1 MDSRA
6 RAWITMP
13 ASAGASVIRSA
24 PDAIV
29 PRGSRPNASQSA
41 RPSGSTRIRSRSMRR
56 PTPAASAS
64 STSAVA
70 IPPSVGSC
78 IACTVTNS
86 HAISASGRTL
96 SPGVLRNPLALRM
109 AAGETPRARS
119 SVSFSRAMMA
129 APSSGTPLVI
139 TTASPTRAPPV
150 VTSLS
155 FSTSPS
161 IVPATIGRSRPCV
174 ISVWPP
180 TRATS
185 SSSQAAWS
193 SVKSASTDASLVAPA
208 GSSSVAR
215 NHRGRAPRTAMSF
228 ALTCSAYHPISAV
241 ANVMGSLVATR
252 YRSPMSMTAAS
263 SPSRGPTTTRGSV
276 HWCLSKIAC
285 SVSARS
291 LPIGRDCMPTGSIHC
306 MSRPSIA
313 APAVECV
320 PNVSEGR
327 DHGVIE
333 RLADAI
339 RSVGGVT
346 LMNVH
351 ADADHHRTVFSFL
364 GAPACVEAA
373 ALALAA
379 RAVELIDLRRH
390 RGVPPRVGALGVL
403 PFVPLAGISM
413 AGPIPLARRVG
424 ESLASRHALPV
435 YYYGAAATRPG
446 RRTPRA
452 LRRGEYEGLAAR
464 LASADGAPDAGPA
477 RFDARTGAVLVGARD
492 ILVAFNVWLASGEV
506 AVAREIARAVR
517 ESSGGLPAL
526 QAMGVLLAS
535 RGIAQVS
542 MNLLDSRAT
551 SIAAACDRVRDEARA
566 RGVAVSRSEL
576 VGVALRA
583 AFAGRTPESV
593 GLAGFTPD
601 LYLDTYLEPGAAPLR
616 SRA

>member
-6 RAWITMP
+6 SAWITAP
-13 ASAGASVIRSA
+13 ASAGDSVIRSA
-24 PDAIV
+24 PDAMV

-41 RPSGSTRIRSRSMRR
+41 RPSGSTMIRSRSMRR
-56 PTPAASAS
+56 PTPAATAS

-78 IACTVTNS
+78 IACTVASS

-96 SPGVLRNPLALRM
+96 SPGFLRNPLALRI

-119 SVSFSRAMMA
+119 SASFSRAMMA

-155 FSTSPS
+155 LSTSPS
-161 IVPATIGRSRPCV
+161 IVPATIGRSSPCV

-180 TRATS
+180 TSATPS
-185 SSSQAAWS
+185 SSHAAWRS
-193 SVKSASTDASLVAPA
+193 AKRASTDAWLVPPG

-228 ALTCSAYHPISAV
+228 TLTLSAYHPMSAV

-263 SPSRGPTTTRGSV
+263 SPTRGPTTTRGSLSG
-276 HWCLSKIAC
+276 CLSKIAC
-285 SVSARS
+285 NVSARS
-291 LPIGRDCMPTGSIHC
+291 LPIGRDCMPTGSIHR
-306 MSRPSIA
+306 MPRPSIA
-313 APAVECV
+313 APAVECA

-327 DHGVIE
+327 EHRVIE

-339 RSVGGVT
+339 RSVDGVT

-351 ADADHHRTVFSFL
+351 ADVDHHRTVFSFL
-364 GAPACVEAA
+364 GEGARVEAA

-390 RGVPPRVGALGVL
+390 RDIHPRVGALDVL

-413 AGPIPLARRVG
+413 AETIALARRVG
-424 ESLASRHALPV
+424 EAIARRHALPV
-435 YYYGAAATRPG
+435 YYYGEAATRPG

-452 LRRGEYEGLAAR
+452 LRQAEDEGPAAR
-464 LASADGAPDAGPA
+464 LASAGGAPDARPA
-477 RFDARTGAVLVGARD
+477 RFDPRTGAVLVGARD
-492 ILVAFNVWLASGEV
+492 ILVAFNVWLATGEV
-506 AVAREIARAVR
+506 AVAREIARTVR
-517 ESSGGLPAL
+517 ESSGGLPAV

-542 MNLLDSRAT
+542 MNLLDYRTT
-551 SIAAACDRVRDEARA
+551 SIAVAFDRVRDEART

-576 VGVALRA
+576 VGVAPRA
-583 AFAGRTPESV
+583 AFAGRAPESV
-593 GLAGFTPD
+593 GLAAFTPD
-601 LYLDTYLEPGAAPLR
+601 LYLDTYLDSGAAPLR
-616 SRA
+616 SGA